1 MLVPMQ
7 RRRVE
12 SAGDIERKEAAK
24 QRLKER
30 KQAEAR
36 EATQA
41 AVAKALS
48 AEGSRKKRDMKAQ
61 KAQEVRGWASGAC
74 VAERHNGLTYHR
86 HSQERL
92 AAKRADAGVQPGT
105 IRRIQKAAGTVVV
118 FPEGVRPY
126 WETGVVVPAKAAR
139 REKTQAGRKAH

>member
-1 MLVPMQ
+1 MTLHALLAMQ
-7 RRRVE
+7 RRRVK
-12 SAGDIERKEAAK
+12 SLGDVERKEAAK

-61 KAQEVRGWASGAC
+61 KAQEVRGWASRPG
-74 VAERHNGLTYHR
+74 H
-86 HSQERL
+86 L
-92 AAKRADAGVQPGT
+92 AP
-105 IRRIQKAAGTVVV
+105 
-118 FPEGVRPY
+118 
-126 WETGVVVPAKAAR
+126 
-139 REKTQAGRKAH
+139 